1 MSNTT
6 MSIETVARPS
16 ELRETLRQM
25 LAVLQDE
32 RQALA
37 GLDIDAIMGCAVD
50 KNRLCGRMDGASAAI
65 VDEECKGLLDA
76 ARRLNEANRRVRNL
90 IAANV
95 SQRLDTLTGAP
106 ALYRA
111 QRATARIGR
120 GA

>member
-1 MSNTT
+1 MIN
-6 MSIETVARPS
+6 IDTVARPS
-16 ELRETLRQM
+16 ELRDTLRQM
-25 LAVLQDE
+25 LSVLQDE

-37 GLDIDAIMGCAVD
+37 GLDIDGIMGCAVD
-50 KNRLCGRMDGASAAI
+50 KNRLCGRMDGASPAI

-111 QRATARIGR
+111 HRATARIGR